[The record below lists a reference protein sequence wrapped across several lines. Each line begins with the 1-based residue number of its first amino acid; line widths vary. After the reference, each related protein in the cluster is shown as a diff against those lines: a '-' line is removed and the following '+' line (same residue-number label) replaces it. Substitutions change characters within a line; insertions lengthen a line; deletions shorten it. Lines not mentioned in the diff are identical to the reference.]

1 MTGQQLKNSI
11 LQMAVQ
17 GKLVP
22 QDPNDEPAS
31 VLLERIRAE
40 KEQLIKEGKIKK
52 EKNPSVIFRGADNLP
67 YEKVGK
73 NGPVC
78 IADEVPFD
86 IPESWEWVR
95 LKTLTYNHGQ
105 KKPTSEFC
113 YIDIGSIDN
122 KHQKLNEQET
132 IVVPEKAASRARK
145 IVNEGDILY
154 STVRP
159 YLHNM
164 CIINRE
170 FSREAI
176 ASTGFAVLKCCAD
189 YSNEFLFY
197 YMMSPDFDSYANDT
211 ANSKGVAYPAINDE
225 RLSMAL
231 VPIPPVSE
239 QRRILKQLLEILPT
253 IQMYDITHQRLEK
266 LNDTFPA
273 QLKKSILQDA
283 VQGKLVLQDPADEP
297 ASALLE
303 RIRAEKEQLIKEGK
317 IKRDKHESVIFRR
330 DNSYYEI
337 SGKKEVCI
345 DDEILFDIPE
355 SWEWT
360 RLGNVLASTDAGKSP
375 QCEDRSCNKGEA
387 GVIKTTAVQDGY
399 FLPNEN
405 KVLPTSFTIQKDQLI
420 RKGDLLITRAGPRN
434 RTGVLCVVDVECE
447 KLILSDKTV
456 RLAYIRNNVNPHY
469 LQIALS
475 SPAIQNMVVKA
486 MSGMAESQVNISQSN
501 MKKFLIPIPPLN
513 EQNRIVDKYK
523 TVYSAFVNKFE
534 FLL

>member
-73 NGPVC
+73 NEPVC

-330 DNSYYEI
+330 DNSYYEKVDGI
-337 SGKKEVCI
+337 ERCI
-345 DDEILFDIPE
+345 DDELPFEIPE
-355 SWEWT
+355 SWEWC
-360 RLGNVLASTDAGKSP
+360 RLGTILQKLTDGTHSTPKYTARGIPFISVKDISSGKISFERTKFISKTEHELLASRCDPHRDDILLTKVGTTGIPVLVDTDRPFSIFVSVAQLRFSTELLDKFFLIYLLKSP
-375 QCEDRSCNKGEA
+375 LVQTQCRENTKGVGNKNWVMRDIA
-387 GVIKTTAVQDGY
+387 NT
-399 FLPNEN
+399 
-405 KVLPTSFTIQKDQLI
+405 LI
-420 RKGDLLITRAGPRN
+420 
-434 RTGVLCVVDVECE
+434 C
-447 KLILSDKTV
+447 
-456 RLAYIRNNVNPHY
+456 
-469 LQIALS
+469 
-475 SPAIQNMVVKA
+475 
-486 MSGMAESQVNISQSN
+486 
-501 MKKFLIPIPPLN
+501 IPPLA
-513 EQNRIVDKYK
+513 EQKRIQASLASVLK
-523 TVYSAFVNKFE
+523 SI
-534 FLL
+534 

>member
-1 MTGQQLKNSI
+1 MNFELLQANLARYYSPLSSNHFFI
-11 LQMAVQ
+11 LRDKSFLFSHNV
-17 GKLVP
+17 
-22 QDPNDEPAS
+22 S
-31 VLLERIRAE
+31 
-40 KEQLIKEGKIKK
+40 
-52 EKNPSVIFRGADNLP
+52 DNLP

-73 NGPVC
+73 NEPVC

-337 SGKKEVCI
+337 SGKEEVCI
-345 DDEILFDIPE
+345 DDEIPFEIPDSWVWVRLGTALNQASTGPFGSMVHKEDYVESGIPIVNPANIIHGNISSEKIKKVSNATANRLSSYKLKAFDIIIGRRGEMGRSAVVE
-355 SWEWT
+355 SHQEGWLCGT
-360 RLGNVLASTDAGKSP
+360 GCFFVTPSKLLLPQYLVFLLNSP
-375 QCEDRSCNKGEA
+375 FVKAALTENSVG
-387 GVIKTTAVQDGY
+387 TTMNNLNHNILQ
-399 FLPNEN
+399 
-405 KVLPTSFTIQKDQLI
+405 S
-420 RKGDLLITRAGPRN
+420 LLIP
-434 RTGVLCVVDVECE
+434 V
-447 KLILSDKTV
+447 
-456 RLAYIRNNVNPHY
+456 P
-469 LQIALS
+469 
-475 SPAIQNMVVKA
+475 
-486 MSGMAESQVNISQSN
+486 
-501 MKKFLIPIPPLN
+501 PIN
-513 EQNRIVDKYK
+513 EQKKIMTNYQKSTAILDG
-523 TVYSAFVNKFE
+523 
-534 FLL
+534 